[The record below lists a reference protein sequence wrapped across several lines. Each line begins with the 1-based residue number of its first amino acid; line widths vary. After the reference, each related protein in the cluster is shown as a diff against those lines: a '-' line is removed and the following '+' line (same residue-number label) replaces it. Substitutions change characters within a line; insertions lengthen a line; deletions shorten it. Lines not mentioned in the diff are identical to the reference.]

1 MTKVENKD
9 DAMRLVFDI
18 TRFEMQYPRF
28 VQENAKKIINEEMLL
43 PIHKAM
49 RGFNYSEK
57 IIKGTTIENINISDQ
72 GYVQFDVVSDYK
84 SESGFDVAKARE
96 KGTKRHFIK
105 PLVLGGVL
113 RWIVGGFVVGFS
125 KGHWVKGITRS
136 NVIQKTVE
144 ATFPLA
150 QNRLN
155 EETSK
160 FFKETIQ

>member
-1 MTKVENKD
+1 
-9 DAMRLVFDI
+9 MRLVFDI

-28 VQENAKKIINEEMLL
+28 VQEKVEKIIHDEMLL

-49 RGFNYSEK
+49 RSFNYSEK

-72 GYVQFDVVSDYK
+72 GYVQFDIISDYK

-105 PLVLGGVL
+105 PLALGGVL
-113 RWIVGGFVVGFS
+113 RWIVGGFVAGFS

-136 NVIQKTVE
+136 NIIAKTVE
-144 ATFPLA
+144 TTFPIA

-155 EETSK
+155 QETSA
-160 FFKETIQ
+160 FFKETIH